1 MSRKNANE
9 INILLDNSCA
19 PLAKYWETRIGT
31 ASVDYIPRWTGRGA
45 AVSLMPAASS
55 LAVGAR
61 IWQVGA
67 LCRAVADA
75 LDARFNPVAVRGE
88 VSGFSRAASGHCY
101 FSLKDGDGQLR
112 CAMFRRAA
120 SLLDFSPR
128 DGDSVEVMG
137 RLDVYGPRGD
147 LQLIA
152 ESLTR
157 AGQGAL
163 FEQFLRLKA
172 RLEAEGLFH
181 TDRKRT
187 LPAMPRGI
195 GLVPSLGAAALHG
208 VVTCLTRRVPH
219 IPVVLAAAA
228 VQGTQAA
235 VDLVRALEDLYRLA
249 SGGTIDVI
257 LLVRG
262 GGSIEDLWAFNDE
275 QLART
280 LARSPVPLVSGVG
293 HETDFTIADF
303 VADLRAPTPT
313 AAAELAATARS
324 HWLAELDLAAA
335 QLRLVAGRRLDL
347 ESQRVDV
354 AASRLGRP
362 SARVGSQQLRMAAAD
377 HRLRYAVANRL
388 QSGRAALPRAQEALA
403 SSVTNRLQRAHDG
416 LDRQRMRLELLDPR
430 LVLQRG
436 YALLTDLDGAAITS
450 AGQTRTGQALRA
462 TLADGGVDL
471 TVAPRRLI

>member
-1 MSRKNANE
+1 VA
-9 INILLDNSCA
+9 L
-19 PLAKYWETRIGT
+19 T
-31 ASVDYIPRWTGRGA
+31 ASTPA
-45 AVSLMPAASS
+45 AVAGL
-55 LAVGAR
+55 R

-101 FSLKDGDGQLR
+101 FSLKDGDGQIR

-120 SLLDFSPR
+120 GLLDFSPR
-128 DGDSVEVMG
+128 DGDSVEVLG

-147 LQLIA
+147 LQLIV
-152 ESLTR
+152 ESLSR

-172 RLEAEGLFH
+172 TLEAEGLF
-181 TDRKRT
+181 DGARKRPM
-187 LPAMPRGI
+187 PALPRGI
-195 GLVPSLGAAALHG
+195 GLVTSLGAAALHD
-208 VVTCLTRRVPH
+208 VVTSLARRVPH
-219 IPVVLAAAA
+219 IPVVLAPAA
-228 VQGTQAA
+228 VQGSQAA
-235 VDLVRALEDLYRLA
+235 GDLVKALEGLYRLA
-249 SGGTIDVI
+249 AAGTLDVI

-275 QLART
+275 HLART
-280 LARSPVPLVSGVG
+280 IARSPVPLVSGVG

-324 HWLAELDLAAA
+324 EWLAELDQAEAR
-335 QLRLVAGRRLDL
+335 LRSVAGRRLDL
-347 ESQRVDV
+347 DSQRIDV
-354 AASRLGRP
+354 AAARLGRP
-362 SARVGSQQLRMAAAD
+362 SARIGTQQLRLAGAA
-377 HRLRYAVANRL
+377 HRLRYAVAGRLQTAQTALPGMQAALSNAVANRL
-388 QSGRAALPRAQEALA
+388 R
-403 SSVTNRLQRAHDG
+403 RAHEG
-416 LDRQRMRLELLDPR
+416 LDRQQMRLELLDPR

-436 YALLTDLDGAAITS
+436 YALLTDLEGAAITS
-450 AGQTRTGQALRA
+450 AGQTRSGQALRA
-462 TLADGGVDL
+462 TLADGEVDL

>member
-1 MSRKNANE
+1 MGFRLANE
-9 INILLDNSCA
+9 R
-19 PLAKYWETRIGT
+19 KTRTGT
-31 ASVDYIPRWTGRGA
+31 ASVDYIARPIGWERPVALMSAVQPA
-45 AVSLMPAASS
+45 AVAP
-55 LAVGAR
+55 R

-67 LCRAVADA
+67 LCRAIADA

-88 VSGFSRAASGHCY
+88 ISGFSRAASGHCY
-101 FSLKDGDGQLR
+101 FSLKDGDGQIR

-120 SLLDFSPR
+120 GLLGFNPR
-128 DGDSVEVMG
+128 DGDSVEVTG

-147 LQLIA
+147 LQMIV

-172 RLEAEGLFH
+172 RLEEEGLF
-181 TDRKRT
+181 DAGRKRS
-187 LPAMPRGI
+187 LPALPRGI
-195 GLVPSLGAAALHG
+195 GLVTSLGAAALHD

-219 IPVVLAAAA
+219 IPVVLAPAA
-228 VQGTQAA
+228 VQGSQAPA
-235 VDLVRALEDLYRLA
+235 DLVKALEGLYRLA
-249 SGGTIDVI
+249 SAGTLDVI

-275 QLART
+275 HLART
-280 LARSPVPLVSGVG
+280 IVRSPVPLISGVG

-324 HWLAELDLAAA
+324 EWLAELDQSAA
-335 QLRLVAGRRLDL
+335 QLRTAAGRRLDL
-347 ESQRVDV
+347 ESQRIDV

-362 SARVGSQQLRMAAAD
+362 SARLGAQQLRVSEAA
-377 HRLRYAVANRL
+377 HRLRYAVASRL
-388 QSGRAALPRAQEALA
+388 QAAQALLPARQAALTTSIA
-403 SSVTNRLQRAHDG
+403 TRLQRAHQG
-416 LDRQRMRLELLDPR
+416 LERQQLRLELLDPK

-462 TLADGGVDL
+462 TLADGEVDL